1 MSPFNFLT
9 FSQEQS
15 TKNNKEKGNAFE
27 QLVYAYFKLE
37 PKYAFYDEVWP
48 FSDVPSLVLQE
59 LKLPSQDIGI
69 DLIAKMGDE
78 YHAIQCKYHQD
89 NSQSVTFKEVSTFIS
104 LLESN
109 TKITQGYICST
120 ADITSRVFNKLN
132 TKPINLLLNDTWAE
146 LDETFFARSKA
157 FFEGKKP
164 KELVSFKPKEHQK
177 KALKT
182 PIIIS

>member
-1 MSPFNFLT
+1 MLESVSSFQNFTKLL
-9 FSQEQS
+9 SE
-15 TKNNKEKGNAFE
+15 KNNKENGNAFE

-37 PKYAFYDEVWP
+37 PKYRFYDEVWS
-48 FSDVPSLVLQE
+48 FSDVPSLVLEE

-120 ADITSRVFNKLN
+120 L
-132 TKPINLLLNDTWAE
+132 
-146 LDETFFARSKA
+146 
-157 FFEGKKP
+157 
-164 KELVSFKPKEHQK
+164 
-177 KALKT
+177 
-182 PIIIS
+182 